1 MPNFSSAMSRS
12 RNEIIMRFM
21 HFSDNSQCP
30 PRNHP
35 NFDKLYKV
43 RPLINFFSKNFAE
56 LYVPEKNISV
66 DESLVHFTGRLGIKQ
81 YIPSKRAKYGLKLNK
96 LCESAT
102 GYVHSFRVYKGKDS
116 QLQPPECPSYMG
128 ISGKIVWEL
137 AFPLLQKGYHI
148 YMDNY
153 YTSLPLLRHLCLK
166 KLWPMV
172 QQGKTERASHSVLSP
187 QPFKGG
193 NRQA

>member
-1 MPNFSSAMSRS
+1 
-12 RNEIIMRFM
+12 MRFL

-35 NFDKLYKV
+35 NFDKLFKV
-43 RPLINFFSKNFAE
+43 RPLINFFSQKFAE
-56 LYVPEKNISV
+56 VYVPDKNISV

-81 YIPSKRAKYGLKLNK
+81 YIPSKRARYGLKLNK

-102 GYVHSFRVYKGKDS
+102 GYVHSFRVYQGKDS
-116 QLQPPECPSYMG
+116 QLQPPECYSYMG
-128 ISGKIVWEL
+128 ISGKIVLEL

-153 YTSLPLLRHLCLK
+153 YTSLPFLRHLYLK
-166 KLWPMV
+166 QTLTC
-172 QQGKTERASHSVLSP
+172 GTARKTERASHSVLSI
-187 QPFKGG
+187 QTFKGG
-193 NRQA
+193 IYKLEERRSVGCEVEG